1 MQEIKGEECADGGET
16 NALKADN
23 RAMQPNFTDHTPK
36 RGALGLWM
44 RGNARDAPNSYQP
57 QAGQQGANRHRPGET
72 DPIQQNQ
79 THRPADSKRAI
90 NGGTNPG
97 QQDRK
102 SVV

>member
-90 NGGTNPG
+90 K
-97 QQDRK
+97 DRK
-102 SVV
+102 STRLNSSH